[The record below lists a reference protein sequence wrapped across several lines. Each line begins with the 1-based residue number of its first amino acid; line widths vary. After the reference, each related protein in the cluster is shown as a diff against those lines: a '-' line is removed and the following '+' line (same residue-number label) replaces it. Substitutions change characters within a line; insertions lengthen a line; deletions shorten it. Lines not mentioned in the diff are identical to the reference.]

1 MKFWNK
7 FLLLVAVLYVCA
19 TVWPVVAAET
29 APEASTADKEAA
41 KIPDSTDMTLGMKA
55 SPYALPEQFRG
66 GDPDSGLVHCL
77 EDVYYEKHEHSL
89 IYNPDASSLAE
100 GAKFESEPNITWET
114 KVKDA
119 DGNFKT
125 LSAENT
131 NMAADGGKFFAPAEY
146 QVGNHGAR
154 EVGGG
159 ETGAEDVTEGTG
171 PEAGGGETDTTEVT
185 TGTEP
190 GGEAGGSESTTS
202 LATAEEPE
210 RKTVTAEQNMGVLV
224 HDCTSPD
231 MWVAFQEGA
240 GKVDMAETEEEL
252 KKEMTQKIIANLGR
266 PFSQNGDDFEK
277 ASYLFLDEGL
287 DDERNLEPWNK
298 TARLSI
304 AGPLFN
310 EVGAPK
316 FESGTLRPTV
326 GKEDFVSQVH
336 VTGKSDNAL
345 KGVYVRRNVPF
356 IFAAMAVDNGDN
368 RASAADA
375 ACRIEYADGKEVD
388 KTENAYLFRVPN
400 YPREEYKDQPEFFF
414 VAKAKDKEGNISTI
428 RMPLYIVD
436 QQAAFEGGRNQ

>member
-1 MKFWNK
+1 
-7 FLLLVAVLYVCA
+7 
-19 TVWPVVAAET
+19 
-29 APEASTADKEAA
+29 
-41 KIPDSTDMTLGMKA
+41 
-55 SPYALPEQFRG
+55 
-66 GDPDSGLVHCL
+66 
-77 EDVYYEKHEHSL
+77 
-89 IYNPDASSLAE
+89 
-100 GAKFESEPNITWET
+100 
-114 KVKDA
+114 
-119 DGNFKT
+119 
-125 LSAENT
+125 
-131 NMAADGGKFFAPAEY
+131 
-146 QVGNHGAR
+146 HGAR

-159 ETGAEDVTEGTG
+159 ETGAEDVTEATG

-190 GGEAGGSESTTS
+190 GGEAGGSDSTTS

-252 KKEMTQKIIANLGR
+252 KKQMTERIIANLGR
-266 PFSQNGDDFEK
+266 PFSQKADDFEQ

-287 DDERNLEPWNK
+287 EDERNLEPWNK

-316 FESGTLRPTV
+316 FESGTLQPTV

-336 VTGKSDNAL
+336 VTGKSGNAL

-400 YPREEYKDQPEFFF
+400 FPREEYKDQPEFFF